1 MKDNATFI
9 VVPVRDGRLDP
20 SEAQKRVITAF
31 VKRYEGKS
39 VRLALSTPTKTRST
53 NQNSYYWGVVLTMI
67 ASHTGHTTEEIHE
80 IMKAKFLPREYVQIG
95 KDTFQITKS
104 TSVLSTFGME
114 EYLEQ
119 VRIFAGTELGLHIPL
134 PNEI

>member
-1 MKDNATFI
+1 MNDSTAFCVALVK
-9 VVPVRDGRLDP
+9 DGRLDL
-20 SEAQKRVITAF
+20 SRDQRKVIDHYL
-31 VKRYEGKS
+31 KKHEGKN
-39 VRLALSTPTKTRST
+39 VRLALSPPTKTRSG
-53 NQNSYYWGVVLTMI
+53 NQSRYYWGVVLTMI